1 MINLKIMC
9 YSIWFV
15 RCVVAVPMAMSGAYM
30 SIFKNKYFWIGIVA
44 MIATIIVYYKD
55 CDKCKA

>member
-1 MINLKIMC
+1 MVCPVCI
-9 YSIWFV
+9 
-15 RCVVAVPMAMSGAYM
+15 VAVPMAMSGAYM

-44 MIATIIVYYKD
+44 MILAIIIYYKYKD